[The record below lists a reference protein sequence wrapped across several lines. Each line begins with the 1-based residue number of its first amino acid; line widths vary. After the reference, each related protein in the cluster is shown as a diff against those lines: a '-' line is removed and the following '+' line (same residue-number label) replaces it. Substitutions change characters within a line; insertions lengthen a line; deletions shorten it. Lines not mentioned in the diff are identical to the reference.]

1 MSTLL
6 CPSEIRS
13 TAELKQI
20 QRVMGAALMRP
31 LTADD
36 KMQTA
41 WSDGRD
47 MNLVVDEFMKPN
59 DRMTAFA
66 RLEIY
71 NKQYWFR
78 LLDCLYDD
86 YPGLRAL
93 LGQKRFHAL
102 SQAYITKYPSVSF
115 TMRNLGGKL
124 EQFIREEPKLTGAK
138 QAMAI
143 DVARYEWAQVLAF
156 DEARSKPVSVDDL
169 LGVNPDQLHLR
180 LQPYLVLLDLDHAV
194 DAYFTAVRKHEFGMR
209 SESSNAKDSASRHAT
224 SKRVA
229 LPKKEKI
236 WLAVHRHDN
245 ELYILRIEREAWLLL
260 MAISEGKAVGPAL
273 SIALADADATQ
284 DWAPKIKGWFENWA
298 ALGWFCEA

>member
-180 LQPYLVLLDLDHAV
+180 LQPYLVLLDLDYAV

-209 SESSNAKDSASRHAT
+209 SESSNAKDGASRHAT

-229 LPKKEKI
+229 LPKKEEI

-245 ELYILRIEREAWLLL
+245 ELYILRIEREAWHERQVKALQAEIDALR
-260 MAISEGKAVGPAL
+260 AKIEGK
-273 SIALADADATQ
+273 TT
-284 DWAPKIKGWFENWA
+284 
-298 ALGWFCEA
+298 